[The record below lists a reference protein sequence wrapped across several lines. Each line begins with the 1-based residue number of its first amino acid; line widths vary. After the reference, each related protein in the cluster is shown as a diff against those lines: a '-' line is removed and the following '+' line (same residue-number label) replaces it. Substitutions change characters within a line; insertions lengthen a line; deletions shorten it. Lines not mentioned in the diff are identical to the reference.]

1 MASEFA
7 PNDNAGKILAIFAI
21 IFISFIIFLSGIT
34 NVATSTIYSYDYT
47 TKRVES
53 PLRGTIYSRD
63 GKVLSR
69 SFHKYD
75 LAVNGIHLEPAKL
88 DEFSE
93 ILSIYTGLDKALIR
107 KAVGKLKR
115 VVLLEG
121 FDESLAQ
128 DLRHLTQRLDN
139 MGFFKTLHVNG
150 RDIRRGL
157 DIVKKEEVFRAYP
170 FDDMLEPVL
179 GYYNRSESKGTIG
192 LENAYEHVLAE
203 NKAGVARAD
212 RDVSGHMILN
222 KNASQSRKIDGSDII
237 LTINSPLQ
245 KDVETILDRYKQEL
259 EAHEILAVIMD
270 SRSGDIYA
278 VASSNRYHAEHLT
291 TAEIDNMKINAV
303 QYVFEPGS
311 VIKPFVVSKLIEE
324 KLVGVYDLVRGYN
337 GRYKLGRK
345 MITDSHPKDWFSV
358 EEAVYYSS
366 NIAMS
371 QLSQKLSPYR
381 FNELMEEFGFTERS
395 GTDLSYESVGTML
408 GIAQL
413 KDPLIRA
420 TASYGYGF
428 SVNLM
433 QLIKAFNVFN
443 NDGKMIEPKLARK
456 VAVGRSKVFDIT
468 KNERRALSQVT
479 ALKMQKI
486 LRKTVT
492 KGTGVNAQVE
502 GVYTAG
508 KTGTAHIAK
517 GGTYEDLY
525 HSSFLGFANEI
536 GGDRRYTIGV
546 LVINPKTDYF
556 ASKTAT
562 PIFKECVEKLL
573 KRGWLAKA
581 GGEKTA
587 GL

>member
-1 MASEFA
+1 MASEFG

-34 NVATSTIYSYDYT
+34 NVATSSIYAYNYT
-47 TKRVES
+47 KKRIDT

-63 GKVLSR
+63 GRVLSR

-75 LAVNGIHLEPAKL
+75 LALNGIHIEPGKMEEL
-88 DEFSE
+88 SE
-93 ILSIYTGLDKALIR
+93 VLAVYTGLDEAVVLRQIR
-107 KAVGKLKR
+107 KLKR

-128 DLRHLTQRLDN
+128 DLRYLTRKLDS

-157 DIVKKEEVFRAYP
+157 DIIKKREVFREYP

-179 GYYNRSESKGTIG
+179 GYFNRGEGKGTIG
-192 LENAYEHVLAE
+192 LENSYEHILAE
-203 NKAGVARAD
+203 NKKGIVRAE

-222 KNASQSRKIDGSDII
+222 KNADRSRKVDGSDIV
-237 LTINSPLQ
+237 LTINSLLQ
-245 KDVETILDRYKQEL
+245 KDMEALLDRYKTQL
-259 EAHEILAVIMD
+259 EAQEILGVIMD
-270 SRSGDIYA
+270 SRTGDLYA
-278 VASSNRYHAEHLT
+278 VASSNRYNAEHLSSQ
-291 TAEIDNMKINAV
+291 EVRYMKVNAI
-303 QYVFEPGS
+303 QYLFEPGS
-311 VIKPFVVSKLIEE
+311 VIKPFVVAKLIEE

-345 MITDSHPKDWFSV
+345 MITDSHPKEWFSV
-358 EEAVYYSS
+358 EEAVYHSS
-366 NIAMS
+366 NIALS

-381 FNELMEEFGFTERS
+381 FNEMMEQFGFSERS
-395 GTDLSYESVGTML
+395 GVDLSYESVGRML
-408 GIAQL
+408 GISQL
-413 KDPLIRA
+413 KDPLVRA

-428 SVNLM
+428 AVNLM
-433 QLIKAFNVFN
+433 QLMKAFNVFN

-456 VAVGRSKVFDIT
+456 VAMGRNKVLDIGR
-468 KNERRALSQVT
+468 NERLAISQVT
-479 ALKMQKI
+479 ALKMKKI
-486 LRKTVT
+486 LRKTVN
-492 KGTGVNAQVE
+492 KGTAVNAQVA

-517 GGTYEDLY
+517 EGKYEDLY
-525 HSSFLGFANEI
+525 HSSFLGFANEM

-562 PIFKECVEKLL
+562 PIFKETVEMML
-573 KRGWLAKA
+573 KRGWIRSENN
-581 GGEKTA
+581 EKTA

>member
-581 GGEKTA
+581 DGEKTA